1 MGGMSFSSDGPAL
14 TVRRAAEEAGGE
26 LRRHDEDAAL
36 RIVTQAFGSL
46 QPHCTSEEL
55 DDFLV
60 APRSTGDPRYDVL
73 IAVLARWTSRR
84 RGLRIP
90 DWTDVRALNEEWMP
104 GTTGTPIPQWRDI
117 VRRETPPEFLEK
129 NILAREKSW
138 SIR

>member
-1 MGGMSFSSDGPAL
+1 MTLLSDKIAL
-14 TVRRAAEEAGGE
+14 TVRRAAEEAGVE

-46 QPHCTSEEL
+46 QPHWTSEEL
-55 DDFLV
+55 EDFLL

-73 IAVLARWTSRR
+73 IAVLARWTTSR
-84 RGLRIP
+84 RGLPIP
-90 DWTDVRALNEEWMP
+90 AWTDVPALEEEWMP

-117 VRRETPPEFLEK
+117 VRRETPQEFLEK

-138 SIR
+138 SIG

>member
-1 MGGMSFSSDGPAL
+1 MSFSSDGYAL
-14 TVRRAAEEAGGE
+14 TVRRAAEEAGSE

-46 QPHCTSEEL
+46 QTHCTSEEL
-55 DDFLV
+55 EDFLL
-60 APRSTGDPRYDVL
+60 APRSTGDPRYDAL
-73 IAVLARWTSRR
+73 IAVLAQWTSRQ

-90 DWTDVRALNEEWMP
+90 AWTDVRALDEEWMP
-104 GTTGTPIPQWRDI
+104 TTGTPIPQWRDI
-117 VRRETPPEFLEK
+117 VRRETPQEFLDK

>member
-1 MGGMSFSSDGPAL
+1 MSFSSDGHAL
-14 TVRRAAEEAGGE
+14 TVRRAAEEAGVE

-36 RIVTQAFGSL
+36 RIVTQAFGGL
-46 QPHCTSEEL
+46 RPQCAGEEL
-55 DDFLV
+55 EDFLL
-60 APRSTGDPRYDVL
+60 APRSTGDLRFDVL
-73 IAVLARWTSRR
+73 IAVLARRTSRQ

-90 DWTDVRALNEEWMP
+90 DWTDVRALEEEWMP

-117 VRRETPPEFLEK
+117 VRRETPQDFLEK